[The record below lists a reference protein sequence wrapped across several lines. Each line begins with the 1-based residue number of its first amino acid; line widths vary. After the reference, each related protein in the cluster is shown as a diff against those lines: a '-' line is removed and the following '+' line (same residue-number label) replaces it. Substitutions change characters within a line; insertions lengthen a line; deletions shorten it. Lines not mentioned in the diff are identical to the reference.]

1 MDKYLKI
8 FICDFSMDEYGGERI
23 MDEKLNFD
31 GMKFIHVI
39 KGSRRTPWLGTFVVV
54 EWPLL
59 MILMIIYI
67 LYIFQ

>member
-1 MDKYLKI
+1 
-8 FICDFSMDEYGGERI
+8 

-39 KGSRRTPWLGTFVVV
+39 KGSKRTPWLGTFVVV

-67 LYIFQ
+67 FYIFQ

>member
-1 MDKYLKI
+1 
-8 FICDFSMDEYGGERI
+8 MDEYGGKI
-23 MDEKLNFD
+23 MDEKLSFD

-39 KGSRRTPWLGTFVVV
+39 KGPRRTPWLRTFVVV

-59 MILMIIYI
+59 TILVTLYI